1 MSAIK
6 KIKHEKELL
15 HEAIRIGTAYFE
27 KRGAGKFDPDDHADL
42 KVRAI
47 YTLLVKDNLIQPLA
61 KDQEDVIHMKHK
73 LALWIERTLPA
84 DHPLKAD

>member
-1 MSAIK
+1 MAIK
-6 KIKHEKELL
+6 KIKHEKELV
-15 HEAIRIGTAYFE
+15 HEAVRVGTVYFE

-42 KVRAI
+42 KIRAI
-47 YTLLVKDNLIQPLA
+47 YTLLVKDQLIQPLA

-73 LALWIERTLPA
+73 LALWIERQLPA

>member
-1 MSAIK
+1 MTIK
-6 KIKHEKELL
+6 KIKHEKELV
-15 HEAIRIGTAYFE
+15 HEAVRVGTVYFE

-42 KVRAI
+42 KIRAI
-47 YTLLVKDNLIQPLA
+47 YTLFVKDQLIQPLA

-73 LALWIERTLPA
+73 LALWIERQLPA